1 MREFI
6 LMKAS
11 KFSDCGMTRPEVVKN
26 QSNNKEIS
34 LLF

>member
-1 MREFI
+1 MKEFV

-26 QSNNKEIS
+26 RSNYKEIS
-34 LLF
+34 